1 MTIKNL
7 IDLVNVPDFRNDKDC
22 TNIDYG
28 SLSDDC
34 DTKTICLLE
43 AIKHISLS
51 IFSLAESE
59 NAKKA
64 TEEIMSLSCVISD
77 LSDIAIATNKASKTS
92 TELYFIK
99 GEVNG

>member
-34 DTKTICLLE
+34 DTKTISLLE

-99 GEVNG
+99 GEANG